1 MVISSPTKN
10 FFYKKCVII
19 PQKPYSSE
27 WIHFISSLMVCL
39 IHWNRNGSNTGMR
52 VNHDSM
58 QKWEPKI
65 LVRTGHGFH
74 NNEFLIPISNLKK
87 SKCINKWNGTDF
99 SFPFLFFIT
108 LFQAQPKFLYVAFVK
123 NNSNKAT
130 QLHFD

>member
-10 FFYKKCVII
+10 FFLQKCVII
-19 PQKPYSSE
+19 PQIPYSSK

-58 QKWEPKI
+58 QKGEPKF

-74 NNEFLIPISNLKK
+74 NNEFLIPISNLKNNPSALINGMELISHSHSCSLLHC
-87 SKCINKWNGTDF
+87 SKHN
-99 SFPFLFFIT
+99 L
-108 LFQAQPKFLYVAFVK
+108 
-123 NNSNKAT
+123 NSYM
-130 QLHFD
+130 LPL